1 MEVNEKT
8 RQNSHKLM
16 IVGLDGAT
24 WSVIDPLIQEGKLP
38 HLARLIREGARGVL
52 RSLDPMIS
60 TMLWTCISSG
70 KQPDD
75 HGVRDFAVSS
85 TAVRCK
91 RLWDIFESEG
101 YSVGVYGHLITWP
114 PDAVDGF
121 MVPGAFALGPE
132 THPPELAFL
141 RQLAMEEVS
150 GKQRRLRDSFGYAW
164 KGWRHGVRLRTLWGL
179 GAHLVLSALGR
190 VEPQMDFYR
199 KRLLKLWVDTDVF
212 CRLMRTYRPQFSFF
226 YTHLLDST
234 QHLFW
239 KYHQPEPFG
248 ELPRKD
254 LDRYGGIVT
263 QAYQQADR
271 ALGRMMDA
279 AGPETTVMVISDHG
293 AQAAEEAVEGAAWTI
308 KTENLLKML
317 GLWGRVSAV
326 NIGFHLYLSPRV
338 ECPEAKEKLIEVFR
352 NIVEE
357 KNGRPLF
364 EVIPMEHSYLK
375 VMVPEERLE
384 RFKGATIRVGE
395 QRCRF
400 EDVVEISTGRL
411 SGAHHPEA
419 ICILWGR
426 QIRKGVRLQPG
437 SLLDVTPTA
446 LMLMGLPVADDM
458 SGRPLTEAVTEAYR
472 TSCPQD
478 RCQTYEDQQKTE
490 GEDTQGESMPE
501 DLVKQLKALGYLG

>member
-1 MEVNEKT
+1 METNE
-8 RQNSHKLM
+8 RAPKL
-16 IVGLDGAT
+16 IIIGLDGAT
-24 WSVIDPLIQEGKLP
+24 WSVIDPLVQQGKLP
-38 HLARLIREGARGVL
+38 HMARLIREGARGVL

-70 KQPDD
+70 KLPDD

-85 TAVRCK
+85 RAVRCK
-91 RLWDIFESEG
+91 RLWDIFQSAG
-101 YSVGVYGHLITWP
+101 HSVGVYGHLITWP
-114 PDAVDGF
+114 PDPVNGF

-141 RQLAMEEVS
+141 RQLAMEEIS
-150 GKQRRLRDSFGYAW
+150 GKRRRLRDALGYAW
-164 KGWRHGVRLRTLWGL
+164 KGWRHGVRPGTLWGL
-179 GAHLVLSALGR
+179 GTHLALSALGR
-190 VEPQMDFYR
+190 IGPQMDFYR

-212 CRLMRTYRPQFSFF
+212 CHLMSIYRPHFSFF

-234 QHLFW
+234 QHCFW

-271 ALGRMMDA
+271 AVGRMLAA
-279 AGPETTVMVISDHG
+279 AGSETTVMIISDHG
-293 AQAAEEAVEGAAWTI
+293 AQAAEGAVEGAAWNI

-317 GLWGRVSAV
+317 GLWGQVSAV
-326 NIGFHLYLSPRV
+326 NIGFHLYLSPKIER
-338 ECPEAKEKLIEVFR
+338 PEAKEKLIGIFR
-352 NIVEE
+352 GIVEE
-357 KNGRPLF
+357 SSGQPVF
-364 EVIPMEHSYLK
+364 EVISMEHSYLK

-384 RFKGATIRVGE
+384 QLKGTTVKVGQ
-395 QRCRF
+395 QRCPL
-400 EDVVEISTGRL
+400 EDLVEISTGQI

-426 QIRKGVRLQPG
+426 PIKRGASLSKA

-446 LMLMGLPVADDM
+446 LMLMGFPVADDM
-458 SGRPLTEAVTEAYR
+458 SGRPLVEAVTEEFKDDHPVR
-472 TSCPQD
+472 RRP
-478 RCQTYEDQQKTE
+478 TYENGRQADQDAEEEKP
-490 GEDTQGESMPE
+490 MPE
-501 DLVKQLKALGYLG
+501 ELVKQLKALGYLG